1 MSSKR
6 FLHRDVKILRRDEE
20 PVEEEQETKRPR
32 TPEHKP
38 EEEKEMMEA
47 ARTLVNLQHSP
58 AWCEPVR
65 PLDILGGQYPDPQSM
80 QLSITKSK
88 KVGNPESTQIY
99 FVGIRHG
106 YGGRPWSLQMQSPA
120 CYVKFDPTK
129 FETEDHSRVLIQH
142 SIPDGSFLA
151 YPAEFLAFVDHIE
164 TLGNR
169 LKSELEALGENTSNW
184 RLPVKYKDGICEG
197 IYAKLKSNAIR
208 DVIRSDPNHVRCVLK
223 VACVYANEYQSGIS
237 LEVNAVYPSPL

>member
-1 MSSKR
+1 
-6 FLHRDVKILRRDEE
+6 
-20 PVEEEQETKRPR
+20 
-32 TPEHKP
+32 
-38 EEEKEMMEA
+38 
-47 ARTLVNLQHSP
+47 
-58 AWCEPVR
+58 
-65 PLDILGGQYPDPQSM
+65 
-80 QLSITKSK
+80 
-88 KVGNPESTQIY
+88 
-99 FVGIRHG
+99 
-106 YGGRPWSLQMQSPA
+106 MQSPT

-223 VACVYANEYQSGIS
+223 VVCAYANDYQSGIS
-237 LEVNAVYPSPL
+237 LELTAVYPSPL